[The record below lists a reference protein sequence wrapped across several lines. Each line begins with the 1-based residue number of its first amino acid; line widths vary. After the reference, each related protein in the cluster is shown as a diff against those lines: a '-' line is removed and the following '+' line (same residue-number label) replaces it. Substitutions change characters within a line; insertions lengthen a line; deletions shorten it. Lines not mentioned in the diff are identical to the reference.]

1 MYTDDELIQWFDFTS
16 STNYTRS
23 LLFPIDFDTMVLS
36 DNQTVTTTDTHGVIT
51 LPGDLHWYPFYPGQC
66 PPPYYVILQGV
77 CAPLIIII
85 STVLNSL
92 IAVVLLQKHLRSPT
106 NILLLAIALYDT
118 LTGLFPFPAYIFV
131 FTFRQCNDYIP
142 FNYGWFHRIN
152 HDVLPFIFHTCSIWV
167 TVVLAIQRYIYVCH
181 SEKAKQWCTVPMA
194 LKAIAC
200 VNILALIVAIPMF
213 IEGTFHAVPVRS
225 LLDPK
230 KVFNACSV
238 RDYSEDERYRT
249 LFSIYSLIRALLIN
263 VGPCTI
269 LVIFNAILVERM
281 REAKQNRDKLIRRRS
296 YESRAQEQTNVT
308 FMLIIVVTLFLIVE
322 IPMAIYIIVTAIL
335 RLFQSSFLQ
344 NFLQFAVQLLNFA
357 VLLSY
362 PINFFIYCRMSRAF
376 RDAFTR
382 LLCASLFNSRQE
394 RLQSIAAPLLGKK
407 CVVVTNNIEFKMAN
421 AETTI
426 HASSVIIKSASN
438 DIPMTTLTPQNNHDL
453 KTNTTG
459 SGEKARVSF
468 SDEVNQLPDMEL
480 SDI

>member
-1 MYTDDELIQWFDFTS
+1 MCLKVRQWFDFTS
-16 STNYTRS
+16 NNYTRNIF
-23 LLFPIDFDTMVLS
+23 FPIDFDTMVLS
-36 DNQTVTTTDTHGVIT
+36 LNQTLTAATETNGVIK
-51 LPGDLHWYPFYPGQC
+51 LSDDLHWYPFNPGEC

-92 IAVVLLQKHLRSPT
+92 IAVVLLQKHLRSST

-213 IEGTFHAVPVRS
+213 IEGTFHAQTVRS
-225 LLDPK
+225 LIDPK
-230 KVFNACSV
+230 KVFNACTV
-238 RDYSEDERYRT
+238 RDYSEDKRYRT

-335 RLFQSSFLQ
+335 RLFQSSFQ
-344 NFLQFAVQLLNFA
+344 SNFLQFAVQLLNFA

-382 LLCASLFNSRQE
+382 LLCASFLNTQQE
-394 RLQSIAAPLLGKK
+394 RLQSMAAPLLGKQ
-407 CVVVTNNIEFKMAN
+407 CLVVTNNTELKTSNM
-421 AETTI
+421 EPTM
-426 HASSVIIKSASN
+426 HASTVILNSPTN
-438 DIPMTTLTPQNNHDL
+438 DIPMTSLTPHSSNDL
-453 KTNTTG
+453 KANSTG
-459 SGEKARVSF
+459 SVEKARVSF
-468 SDEVNQLPDMEL
+468 SDEVNQSTNMKRTDL
-480 SDI
+480 